1 MGRQSK
7 SGSARPG
14 RGADRVPTV
23 LPAGQLQRQGP
34 RHPLQVAGGQEVR
47 AMRMLA
53 ATDMVLVAR
62 RNALA
67 LRPFTWASWP
77 RVRIQRWWHDTH
89 IGVRASA
96 PTWPAGGGLRPGSS
110 PRQRVGLSA
119 LLQVLHAARQAWAV
133 HSSRPKHCDGRG
145 ARPPAEGQTAKSD
158 EAWAWGRKY
167 GDDNI
172 HGGPS

>member
-1 MGRQSK
+1 M
-7 SGSARPG
+7 
-14 RGADRVPTV
+14 PTA

-34 RHPLQVAGGQEVR
+34 RHPLLQVADGQEVR

-62 RNALA
+62 RNALV
-67 LRPFTWASWP
+67 LRPFTSASWP
-77 RVRIQRWWHDTH
+77 RVRIHEAH
-89 IGVRASA
+89 LGARASA

>member
-1 MGRQSK
+1 
-7 SGSARPG
+7 
-14 RGADRVPTV
+14 
-23 LPAGQLQRQGP
+23 
-34 RHPLQVAGGQEVR
+34 
-47 AMRMLA
+47 MRMLA

-62 RNALA
+62 RDALA

-77 RVRIQRWWHDTH
+77 RVRIQRWWHEAH